1 LAGLV
6 ALFAA
11 SFGCVVSLPSER
23 FQSEVRLPRPAPV
36 EIVPSEERL
45 SVVSNGRT
53 VELSPLSVIRTAFN
67 LQPDIKSSYQRFKSE
82 EASYDFFYASRD
94 SFTPTLKVRNNFR
107 ESRGDESVTRNRSHS
122 AEVGIEKRFF
132 DTTELN
138 VGVGYR
144 SSAVNQAIGDHS
156 FVSADLRYPLWVSR
170 RKLERTS
177 EDIFRR
183 NELDDAQLAYI
194 QTVRRRLES
203 ALRQFNEV
211 VFQQRQLD
219 IVESWKRDLE
229 RLASR
234 IADLSAGGRDVEAD
248 GQRVIAELARVS
260 ADLRNDQG
268 WMEIRLGELK
278 GDCGLPFNVKLE
290 LLDEPFNPFEGMSHS
305 ELLAMSIQTDPEIL
319 TRRNAMRNAQVQLDL
334 ARRGRWDFTLQ
345 LEGQSGLEGRGEDEG
360 ISDWSV
366 SAGFEVSRVDTRV
379 TTSLINQ
386 AQANIARFQRAI
398 AARENDIFTG
408 TLEPFVRIETLGASR
423 DQLAAALPLYQDDYE
438 KGLVAYQAESLNI
451 DDLIKR
457 RETLRDQ
464 QFAVARQTFILGVN
478 VAELCAATGQFF
490 ELLEEPD

>member
-1 LAGLV
+1 MV
-6 ALFAA
+6 
-11 SFGCVVSLPSER
+11 SCFGCAVSLPSQR
-23 FQSEVRLPRPAPV
+23 FQREVHLPRPTPV

-45 SVVSNGRT
+45 SVVANGQT

-67 LQPDIKSSYQRFKSE
+67 LQPDIKSSYQRYKSE
-82 EASYDFFYASRD
+82 EARYDFFYASRD
-94 SFTPTLKVRNNFR
+94 SFTPTLKVRNNFS
-107 ESRGDESVTRNRSHS
+107 ESRADESVTRNRGHS
-122 AEVGIEKRFF
+122 AEVGIEKLFF

-138 VGVGYR
+138 VGVGFL
-144 SSAVNQAIGDHS
+144 SSATDQAIGDHP

-177 EDIFRR
+177 EEIFRR

-203 ALRQFNEV
+203 ALRQFYEV

-229 RLASR
+229 GLATL
-234 IADLSAGGRDVEAD
+234 IDDLDAGGRDVEAD
-248 GQRVIAELARVS
+248 GQRVSAEVSRVS
-260 ADLRNDQG
+260 ADLRTDQG
-268 WMEIRLGELK
+268 WVEIRLGELK
-278 GDCGLPFNVKLE
+278 GDCGLPFNVNLV
-290 LLDEPFNPFEGMSHS
+290 LLDEPFNPFEGMSHG
-305 ELLAMSIQTDPEIL
+305 ELLAMSIETDPEIL

-345 LEGQSGLEGRGEDEG
+345 LDGQSGLEGRGEDEG
-360 ISDWSV
+360 FSDWSV
-366 SAGFEVSRVDTRV
+366 SAGFEVSRVDARV

-408 TLEPFVRIETLGASR
+408 TLEPFVRIDTLGASR
-423 DQLAAALPLYQDDYE
+423 DQLAAALPLYQDDYD
-438 KGLVAYQAESLNI
+438 KGLVAYQAGSLNI